1 MHMRLRA
8 LEHEEAVVV
17 NQFSS
22 PIQMHEC
29 SDVFAVFVVDEL
41 RASVLSPGDPFWM
54 NLHHCF

>member
-8 LEHEEAVVV
+8 LEHEEAMVVY
-17 NQFSS
+17 QLLS

-29 SDVFAVFVVDEL
+29 GDVFAVFVVDEL
-41 RASVLSPGDPFWM
+41 LASVLSPRDLFWM